1 MSRHDLKPPVRRALV
16 DAPETGHNRWHPDL
30 PPAIEIDAG
39 DEIAVDCRDGL
50 DGQITPQTSDA
61 DLLELDLRRG
71 HPLTGP
77 IAVRGAQPGDVLKL
91 EILAIETDGFGS
103 TALIPGFGLLGDRFP
118 DPYLVTWGL
127 HDGAATSA
135 RMPGIRVPADPFIG
149 VIGVAPSAQRLERF
163 RAREAALAEAGGIAL
178 PPEAGGAIP
187 VFEPYASAGLRTI
200 PPRETGGNLDVSQA
214 RAGATV
220 FLPVDVPG
228 ALLSLGDVH
237 FAQGDG
243 EVCGTA
249 IETHGRVTLR
259 VEVLPAAKL
268 RFRPSTPAFESSEP
282 SWAGG
287 RRHFVTTGLPIR
299 ADGSNADLDATLCAR
314 NAILAMIDWLEAER
328 GLTREQAYVL
338 CSVAVDL
345 RISELVD
352 VPNPVVSALCPL
364 DIFHAVRPSRGASR

>member
-1 MSRHDLKPPVRRALV
+1 MPRHELKPPIRRSLA

-30 PPAIEIDAG
+30 PPALEVEPG
-39 DEIAVDCRDGL
+39 DEIVIDCRDGL
-50 DGQITPQTSDA
+50 DGQITPATLDA
-61 DLLELDLRRG
+61 DLATLDFNRG

-77 IAVRGAQPGDVLKL
+77 IAVRGAEPGDVLKV
-91 EILAIETDGFGS
+91 EILAIDTDTFGS
-103 TALIPGFGLLGDRFP
+103 TAIIPGFGLLGDLFEE
-118 DPYLVTWGL
+118 PYLVTWGL
-127 HDGAATSA
+127 HDGTATSG
-135 RMPGIRVPADPFIG
+135 RMEGIRIPADPFVG
-149 VIGVAPSAQRLERF
+149 VIGVAPSHERLEQF

-178 PPEAGGAIP
+178 PPEPGAAVP
-187 VFEPYASAGLRTI
+187 AVEPYASTALRTI
-200 PPRETGGNLDVSQA
+200 PPRETGGNLDVPQA

-228 ALLSLGDVH
+228 ALLSLGDIH

-259 VEVLPAAKL
+259 VDVLPAARL
-268 RFRPSTPAFESSEP
+268 GFRPQTPAFESVEP
-282 SWAGG
+282 DWKGG

-299 ADGSNADLDATLCAR
+299 PDGSNADMDTTLAAR
-314 NAILAMIDWLEAER
+314 NALLAMIEWLGAER
-328 GLTREQAYVL
+328 GLTREAAYVL

-345 RISELVD
+345 RISEIVD

-364 DIFHAVRPSRGASR
+364 DIFHPIPPRRMR